1 MKISKIFASALMLA
15 SLVGC
20 AHPYVISPDIAK
32 IERLSNA
39 QPIKKNVAYYISPD
53 MLNKEVETP
62 GGGGDSVKY
71 KPYKDIEMAFYKML
85 SNTFENVTVLKT
97 PQNAELIQKNNIS
110 YVITPSLLTNS
121 SSSSLVTWVPT
132 KFNVDLTCTVN
143 DASGNPVVVAN
154 VIAEGN
160 AEFDEWKKDFPL
172 AGKRAAEKAL
182 NMMHSKLLDAPE
194 LRK

>member
-1 MKISKIFASALMLA
+1 MKISKIFACALMLA

-20 AHPYVISPDIAK
+20 AHPYVISPDMAK
-32 IERLSNA
+32 IERLSSA

-121 SSSSLVTWVPT
+121 SSSSVVTWVPT

-143 DASGNPVVVAN
+143 DASGNLVVVAN

>member
-1 MKISKIFASALMLA
+1 MLA

-20 AHPYVISPDIAK
+20 AHPYVISPDMVK
-32 IERLSNA
+32 IERLSSA

-97 PQNAELIQKNNIS
+97 PQNAELMQKNNIS

-121 SSSSLVTWVPT
+121 SSSSVVTWVPT

-143 DASGNPVVVAN
+143 DASGNLVVVAN

-194 LRK
+194 MRK